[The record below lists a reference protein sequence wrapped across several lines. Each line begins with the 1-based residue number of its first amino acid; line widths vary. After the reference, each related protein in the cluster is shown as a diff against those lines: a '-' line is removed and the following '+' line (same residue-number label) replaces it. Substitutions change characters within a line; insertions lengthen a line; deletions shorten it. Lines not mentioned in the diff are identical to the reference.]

1 MKNKI
6 LFFICFF
13 CSLNIVFAQE
23 NMNTTNSTS
32 DQQMDDFSVAGY
44 ADKGK
49 KAWEVAGKSA
59 DISSNVIKLQNVES
73 KLYGEKEDVK
83 LTAQKGDFDRKEG
96 NMHLE
101 KDVVVTTSSGGKMQT
116 DSLNWDRNKQVVSTK
131 DAVKIEK
138 EDIVIQGQ
146 GAKGFPDLKK
156 VNLEKDVQV
165 DIIPKEK
172 ELLKNRITITCDGP
186 LEVDYLKNIAT
197 FNNNVAVEAE
207 DVKISSDK
215 MDVYFFAKPDSK
227 QDLKEVKDVANAS
240 DIRAGSKIDKII
252 AYGNVKIIKGD
263 NISYS
268 DEAVYSAV
276 DKKIALKGKPKLV
289 IYSTEGVKNAPF
301 GN

>member
-1 MKNKI
+1 MKSNF
-6 LFFICFF
+6 LFIVFLF
-13 CSLNIVFAQE
+13 CSLNFAIAQE
-23 NMNTTNSTS
+23 NSTNSTS

-59 DISSNVIKLQNVES
+59 DISSNIIKLQNVES

-96 NMHLE
+96 SMRLE
-101 KDVVVTTSSGGKMQT
+101 KDVVITTSSGGKMQT
-116 DSLNWDRNKQVVSTK
+116 ESLDWDRNKQVVSTK
-131 DAVKIEK
+131 DTVKIEK

-156 VNLEKDVQV
+156 VNLERDVQV

-172 ELLKNRITITCDGP
+172 ELLKNKITITCDGP

-197 FNNNVAVEAE
+197 FSNNVSVEAE
-207 DVKISSDK
+207 DVRIDSDK
-215 MDVYFFAKPDSK
+215 MDVYFFAKQDSK
-227 QDLKEVKDVANAS
+227 SDLKAVKDVTEVKS
-240 DIRAGSKIDKII
+240 DTKIDKII

-268 DEAVYSAV
+268 EEAVYSAI